1 MNGYRPQPM
10 DTSAVALPEDLLDLT
25 EQLAENVHEN
35 WAKARLE
42 EGWVYGPVR
51 DDAQKTTPCLVPYA
65 ELPKE
70 ERAYKVI
77 HVSHFSFMMTVVCQF
92 RIRKIFSNY
101 SYSSKKK
108 ILGN

>member
-1 MNGYRPQPM
+1 MCTAMNGYRPQPM
-10 DTSAVALPEDLLDLT
+10 DTSAVVLPEDLLDLT

-70 ERAYKVI
+70 ERAYDRR
-77 HVSHFSFMMTVVCQF
+77 TALET
-92 RIRKIFSNY
+92 IRQ
-101 SYSSKKK
+101 
-108 ILGN
+108 ILALGYAIRREEGGRDL